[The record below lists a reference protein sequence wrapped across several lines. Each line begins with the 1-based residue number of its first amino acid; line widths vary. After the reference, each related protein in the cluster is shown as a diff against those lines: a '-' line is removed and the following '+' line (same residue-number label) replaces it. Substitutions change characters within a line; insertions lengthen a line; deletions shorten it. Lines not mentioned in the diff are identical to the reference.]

1 MSDRMRSNLISP
13 DNHIPSP
20 LTSNDFPRLSNFS
33 HLQSTP
39 SPRSRIW
46 HRASINSTASL
57 CDYSR
62 ASSGPSDRGIHPID
76 EEDDDQHKDQCHQPE
91 YEGSNDHLYE
101 QITSSPTST
110 SHNAPVQQISRPF
123 YHAISTAKPTLMFA
137 IASDDVTEVKRVLES
152 GDAGPS
158 DKVGPQTA
166 LEFALTN
173 EHLQHKV
180 EIVKTLLAYGADP
193 RDVKQQRAS
202 RVVGGDVPG
211 ESEESSM
218 ASLMDNIDPAIR
230 YVIRL

>member
-1 MSDRMRSNLISP
+1 MSNRMRNNLISP
-13 DNHIPSP
+13 DNHTPSP

-46 HRASINSTASL
+46 HRASINSTAPL

-62 ASSGPSDRGIHPID
+62 ASSRPSDHDIHPID
-76 EEDDDQHKDQCHQPE
+76 EEDDDQHKRQCHRPE
-91 YEGSNDHLYE
+91 YEGSNDHLHK

-110 SHNAPVQQISRPF
+110 SHDVPVQQISRPF

-173 EHLQHKV
+173 QHLRHKV
-180 EIVKTLLAYGADP
+180 EIVKMLLAYGADP
-193 RDVKQQRAS
+193 RDVKQRRAS
-202 RVVGGDVPG
+202 RVVGGDVLG
-211 ESEESSM
+211 ESSM

>member
-1 MSDRMRSNLISP
+1 MSDRMRNNLITP

-20 LTSNDFPRLSNFS
+20 LTSNDFPRLSNFG
-33 HLQSTP
+33 HPQSTP
-39 SPRSRIW
+39 SSRSRIW

-57 CDYSR
+57 CDYPR
-62 ASSGPSDRGIHPID
+62 ASSGPSDYDIHPID
-76 EEDDDQHKDQCHQPE
+76 EEDDKHKSQCHQPE
-91 YEGSNDHLYE
+91 YEGGNDHLYK

-110 SHNAPVQQISRPF
+110 SHNVPVQQISRPF

-137 IASDDVTEVKRVLES
+137 IASDDVAEVKRVLES

-166 LEFALTN
+166 LEFVLTN

-193 RDVKQQRAS
+193 RDVKQQCAS
-202 RVVGGDVPG
+202 RVGGDVPG
-211 ESEESSM
+211 ESSM
-218 ASLMDNIDPAIR
+218 ASLMDQFDPAIR
-230 YVIRL
+230 

>member
-1 MSDRMRSNLISP
+1 MSNRMRNNLISP

-20 LTSNDFPRLSNFS
+20 LTSNDFPRLSNFG

-46 HRASINSTASL
+46 HRASINSTAPL

-62 ASSGPSDRGIHPID
+62 ASSGSSDIHPID
-76 EEDDDQHKDQCHQPE
+76 EEDGDQHKRHCHRPE
-91 YEGSNDHLYE
+91 YEGSNDHLHK

-110 SHNAPVQQISRPF
+110 SHDVPVQQISRPF

-173 EHLQHKV
+173 QHLRHKV
-180 EIVKTLLAYGADP
+180 EIVKMLLAYGADP
-193 RDVKQQRAS
+193 RDVKQRRAS

-211 ESEESSM
+211 ESKESSM
-218 ASLMDNIDPAIR
+218 VSLMDNIDPAIR